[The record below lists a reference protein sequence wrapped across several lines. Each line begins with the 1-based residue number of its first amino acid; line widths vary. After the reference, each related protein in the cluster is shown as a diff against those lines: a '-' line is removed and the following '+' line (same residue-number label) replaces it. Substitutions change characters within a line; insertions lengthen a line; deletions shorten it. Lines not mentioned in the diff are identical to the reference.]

1 MEDKQQ
7 LGNYKI
13 RSIIGMGGMGEVY
26 LADDV
31 RLNRKVALKI
41 LPAALRD
48 DPERLG
54 RFEQEAFTTSA
65 LNHPNLLTVYE
76 FGNEDGI
83 HFLAAEFIEG
93 ETLRDKLNG
102 GNTNF
107 YEILDIAQQIAFAL
121 SAAHAAGIIHRDI
134 KPENVM
140 IRPDGIVKVLD
151 FGLAKLTEEKTE
163 DIESE
168 AKTRVQVNTGAGMIL
183 GTVAYMSPEQAE
195 GKDIDAQTDI
205 WSLGVI
211 LYEMLTGKMPF
222 TGATI
227 FETVINILT
236 KKPKPI
242 SELKAEI
249 PPSLD
254 YIVNKSLTKEKAERY
269 QTAKDL
275 LNDLKSLQKRL
286 EFESEL
292 ERSSSPDKE
301 TDGKLQFSEAN
312 ITEKISIVHLNN
324 FSTEFTPIVGREREI
339 AELRGLLQRANVRLV
354 TMTGVGGTGKTS
366 LAKITARQM
375 LAEFADG
382 VFFVELAAITN
393 PELVISTIA
402 QPLGVKEAGGKSI
415 LEVLKDYLRDK
426 QMLIVVDNFEQV
438 IEAAP
443 QIAELLSAANRL
455 KILITSRTLL
465 RLSAEREFI
474 VPPLSLPGESKYI
487 SLDELSNY
495 EAIKLF
501 VERARNTKP
510 NFTLSQENV
519 QTVVEICHRLEGLP
533 LAIELAAA
541 RVKFLSP
548 QAIVIKLKNRLKL
561 LTGGARD
568 LPARQQTMRG
578 AVEWSY
584 DLLTKEEK
592 CLFRH
597 LAVFAGG
604 FTFEAAEAVAG
615 CRLSVAGEEEMISE
629 HETAEIEQLTID
641 TFDGV
646 TSLVDKSL
654 LVSKEQANGET
665 RFRMLEVVREYA
677 LELLEAGGE
686 AEAMG
691 RSHAEYFLA
700 LGEEAEPHLQAVQS
714 EEWLNRLEEEH
725 DNLRAALHWSLSRD
739 TTMAALLAAGIWRL
753 WIHHCYLTE
762 GRGWLEATL
771 EQSGNAPA
779 ALRFKLLV
787 GLGVTARSQGDYD
800 TARNVFEEILETARA
815 ANDLQQIASSS
826 RGLGMVAYGQ
836 NDFPAARKFIE
847 EALVIC
853 RQLDD
858 NYGIAFSLNFL
869 GELARTEGDN
879 AAARIR
885 FEESLEIFRQLDNK
899 EAISANFANLG
910 AIALSEG
917 DCAAA
922 SSNFAEGMVMAQ
934 RMGSKIHV
942 SIPLD
947 GFAALA
953 VRRGDLQRA
962 AQLAGVAEHLRESV
976 GYEIEP
982 ADRHFRNTYTSELKT
997 KMSEEEF
1004 AEAYEHGRKLKL
1016 DEAIALALDWQ

>member
-1 MEDKQQ
+1 
-7 LGNYKI
+7 
-13 RSIIGMGGMGEVY
+13 MGEVY
-26 LADDV
+26 LADDS

-41 LPAALRD
+41 LPAALSD
-48 DPERLG
+48 DQERLG

-83 HFLAAEFIEG
+83 HFLATEFIEG

-107 YEILDIAQQIAFAL
+107 YEVLDIAQQIAFAL

-163 DIESE
+163 DIESQ
-168 AKTRVQVNTGAGMIL
+168 ARTHRQVISQAGMIL

-195 GKDIDAQTDI
+195 GKGIDAQTDI

-211 LYEMLTGKMPF
+211 LYEMLTGRMPF
-222 TGATI
+222 AGATI

-236 KKPKPI
+236 KEPKPI
-242 SELKAEI
+242 GELNAKT
-249 PPSLD
+249 PLSLEH
-254 YIVNKSLTKEKAERY
+254 IVNKSLRKEKAERY

-275 LNDLKSLQKRL
+275 LIDLKSLEKRL
-286 EFESEL
+286 EFEAEL
-292 ERSSSPDKE
+292 ERSSPPNKQ

-312 ITEKISIVHLNN
+312 VTEKISIVHLHN
-324 FSTEFTPIVGREREI
+324 FSAEFTPIVGREKESAEI
-339 AELRGLLQRANVRLV
+339 RGLLQRTDVRLV

-366 LAKITARQM
+366 LAKVVARQM
-375 LAEFADG
+375 LTEFTDG
-382 VFFVELAAITN
+382 VFFVELAAIKN
-393 PELVISTIA
+393 PDLVISTIA
-402 QPLGVKEAGGKSI
+402 QPLGVKEAGGKPI

-426 QMLIVVDNFEQV
+426 QMLLVVDNFEQV

-455 KILITSRTLL
+455 KILITSRSLL

-474 VPPLSLPGESKYI
+474 VPPLSLPSESKYV
-487 SLDELSNY
+487 SVDELSNY

-510 NFTLSQENV
+510 NFTLSQQNA
-519 QTVVEICHRLEGLP
+519 QTVAEICNRLEGLP

-541 RVKFLSP
+541 RIKFLSP
-548 QAIVIKLKNRLKL
+548 QAILTKLENRLKL

-584 DLLTKEEK
+584 DLLTEEEK

-615 CRLSVAGEEEMISE
+615 CHFSAAGKEEMISE
-629 HETAEIEQLTID
+629 QETLEIEQLTID

-677 LELLEAGGE
+677 LELLETRGE
-686 AEAMG
+686 AEAMR

-700 LGEEAEPHLQAVQS
+700 LGEEAEPHLQSAQS
-714 EEWLNRLEEEH
+714 VEWLNRLEEEH
-725 DNLRAALHWSLSRD
+725 DNLRAALQWSLDRD
-739 TTMAALLAAGIWRL
+739 AAIAARLAAGIWRL
-753 WIHHCYLTE
+753 WTFHSYLTE
-762 GRGWLEATL
+762 GRGWLEAAL
-771 EQSGNAPA
+771 EQSNNAPA
-779 ALRFKLLV
+779 
-787 GLGVTARSQGDYD
+787 
-800 TARNVFEEILETARA
+800 E
-815 ANDLQQIASSS
+815 
-826 RGLGMVAYGQ
+826 
-836 NDFPAARKFIE
+836 
-847 EALVIC
+847 
-853 RQLDD
+853 
-858 NYGIAFSLNFL
+858 
-869 GELARTEGDN
+869 
-879 AAARIR
+879 
-885 FEESLEIFRQLDNK
+885 
-899 EAISANFANLG
+899 
-910 AIALSEG
+910 
-917 DCAAA
+917 
-922 SSNFAEGMVMAQ
+922 
-934 RMGSKIHV
+934 
-942 SIPLD
+942 
-947 GFAALA
+947 
-953 VRRGDLQRA
+953 
-962 AQLAGVAEHLRESV
+962 
-976 GYEIEP
+976 
-982 ADRHFRNTYTSELKT
+982 
-997 KMSEEEF
+997 
-1004 AEAYEHGRKLKL
+1004 
-1016 DEAIALALDWQ
+1016 